1 MLKDIIQKILSAIPL
16 LLIVSIILF
25 VMINALPGDAATS
38 VLGDGASVEAMEAYA
53 ERMGYNDPVMVQ
65 YLRWL
70 KNVLTGNW
78 GRSTYSNEYVFDK
91 IMQRLPISAEIV
103 FWSLLVSLLV
113 ALPLG
118 ILSAVKRNSIL
129 DYMSSTISV
138 IGVSM
143 PAFWLGILL
152 IIAFAIELKIL
163 PASGYYSMSEGLWLN
178 LRSLIMP
185 VIAVSFSFTS
195 VLLRQT
201 RSAMLEVINQDYMM
215 TARAKGLSKNAVL
228 WKHGLRNA
236 ASPVATVVSSQ
247 IGSIICGMTVTEQVY
262 RIPGMGN
269 LLYNSILNRDYP
281 VIMAQVMLMVV
292 VVVIVNVLMDIVYI
306 LLDPR
311 IAKSSNQ

>member
-1 MLKDIIQKILSAIPL
+1 MLKDIIRKILSAIPL
-16 LLIVSIILF
+16 LLIVSVILF
-25 VMINALPGDAATS
+25 VMINALPGDAATAI
-38 VLGDGASVEAMEAYA
+38 LGDGASVEAMEAYA
-53 ERMGYNDPVMVQ
+53 EKMGYNDPVMVQ

-91 IMQRLPISAEIV
+91 IMQRLPVSAEV
-103 FWSLLVSLLV
+103 VCLSMLLSLLI

-152 IIAFAIELKIL
+152 VIVFAIQMNIL
-163 PASGYYSMSEGLWLN
+163 PASGYYSISEGIWLN

-185 VIAVSFSFTS
+185 VIAVSFSFSS

-215 TARAKGLSKNAVL
+215 TARAKGLSKRTVL

-247 IGSIICGMTVTEQVY
+247 IGNIICGMTVTEQVY

-292 VVVIVNVLMDIVYI
+292 VVVFVNVLMDIVYI

-311 IAKSSNQ
+311 IAKSSTQ